1 MRETGR
7 ALTALLAL
15 TAFLVGVPAGNL
27 ATGGGLDHLL
37 PHALPDS
44 VEQAW
49 EALRWSYLDGSLMP
63 WLAHT
68 LAWCGWALGAVLVLC
83 DLARLLHAGGTAA
96 ARHLAGRSPRT
107 WITGLVASALLVFT
121 ATNATATPAGSPVVA
136 TADQHPQ
143 PAAPRLDPYTVPDAV
158 RPDCPRHQV
167 VHGDTYWSLAETHL
181 GDGRRYVEIDAL
193 NHDRIPDSH
202 QLQPGMVVLLPP
214 DAANLPDTLPADVRE
229 VVVAPG
235 ETASSIAQRE
245 YGNPNAWHRLWD
257 LNHNRPQADG
267 RTWRT
272 PDLLRPG
279 WHLALDPDAVPP
291 VPPSPPV
298 ASTPTAPPAS
308 PTGTPPTTT
317 PAPTTTSAPAI
328 TAPASTPTTTPTPK
342 PSIPHAVP
350 EQTPGLTI
358 SLPNGVFIGA
368 GVAVAVTAAMLAVR
382 ARQRRHYRI
391 GSGRRADLQRPV
403 APVVRA
409 LRTAH
414 DSALQ
419 PAPDP
424 PAPRSRRQAR
434 PGHEV
439 ALEIAATR
447 GLGICGPGTE
457 AVVRALL
464 VHLLVEPGTHVVTTD
479 TDLARLLGTT
489 ADLRHPRLT
498 VTSSFTSALET
509 TSARAAGSETRTAVI
524 ATPHPGS
531 ETLLDGVLGSGPAVL
546 LGPWPA
552 GCTVEADA
560 DGSVRACDAPELLD
574 TRLFTLPAHE
584 TADLLTLFTAAAEP

>member
-27 ATGGGLDHLL
+27 ATGGAPDHLL
-37 PHALPDS
+37 PHTLPDS
-44 VEQAW
+44 AEQAW

-121 ATNATATPAGSPVVA
+121 ATNATATPAGPPVVA

-143 PAAPRLDPYTVPDAV
+143 PAAPRPDHYTVPDAV

-167 VHGDTYWSLAETHL
+167 VLGDTYWSLADTHL

-214 DAANLPDTLPADVRE
+214 DAAHLPPPLPAGARQ

-267 RTWRT
+267 RAWRT
-272 PDLLRPG
+272 PDLLLPG
-279 WHLALDPDAVPP
+279 WHLALDPDI
-291 VPPSPPV
+291 
-298 ASTPTAPPAS
+298 APPAPTS
-308 PTGTPPTTT
+308 PPSSPPALPAPPAVTPTTAT

-328 TAPASTPTTTPTPK
+328 TVPATSTPPTTPT
-342 PSIPHAVP
+342 SSTPHAVP
-350 EQTPGLTI
+350 EQRPDLI
-358 SLPNGVFIGA
+358 VSLPNGVFIGA
-368 GVAVAVTAAMLAVR
+368 GVAAAVTAAMLAVR
-382 ARQRRHYRI
+382 ARQRRQYRI

-409 LRTAH
+409 LRIAH
-414 DSALQ
+414 DSAFQ
-419 PAPDP
+419 PAAP
-424 PAPRSRRQAR
+424 PTPEAQQQLR

-439 ALEIAATR
+439 ALTIAATH
-447 GLGICGPGTE
+447 GLGIRGPGTE
-457 AVVRALL
+457 AVGRALL
-464 VHLLVEPGTHVVTTD
+464 VHLLAEPDTHVVTTD
-479 TDLARLLGTT
+479 TDLARLLGTST
-489 ADLRHPRLT
+489 DLRHPRLT
-498 VTSSFTSALET
+498 ITSSFTSALET
-509 TSARAAGSETRTAVI
+509 LTARAISTETRTAVI
-524 ATPHPGS
+524 ATPQPGT
-531 ETLLDGVLGSGPAVL
+531 EAPLKDVLGSGAVVL
-546 LGPWPA
+546 LGTWPA
-552 GCTVEADA
+552 GCTVEVEEN
-560 DGSVRACDAPELLD
+560 GSVRASDAPELLD